1 MSILRRLR
9 RALTRRATFPEAV
22 GGYGDSE
29 RIAGSIDDGVN
40 YGRPVVIHD
49 QMRQWPAETLSRY
62 LNESAAQ
69 TFNFQFDTP
78 QRSGA
83 DMAVQPVTEDPLR
96 EWNAAT
102 RRFVL
107 ENTHSTYQRNP
118 IANRACKY
126 TGSFV
131 VGEGFSLTCRN
142 KKVDE
147 LLQAF
152 IKNPDNQVR
161 KYERQAVIDLL
172 VDGELLLRF
181 FTERGETVMVPY
193 RPWELMGIKTEVG
206 FFRRAETYEF
216 QFDQRGGDAPD
227 SVYKF
232 VVENVPASDMLH
244 VTINNHG
251 YELRGR
257 PELYALL
264 PWLRAYK
271 EWLENR
277 ARQNHWRNALL
288 WWVKV
293 ATSAPGV
300 IAQKLTQY
308 RRPPSPGSVLVTSD
322 KEEWSA
328 LTNPTGGSDAAE
340 DGRQIKLMVA
350 AGFGLPEYFLADGS
364 NTNLASAT
372 KQQLPALTTFG
383 EMQRVMIEEVW
394 TPVFKRVIQNA
405 IEAGKLPA
413 ECPEEDPDGEATGET
428 CATEDAFEVSY
439 EPLQQADILN
449 IAQAM
454 KIAQDQ
460 GWVSSETATREIG
473 QDPGIEKKRIARERK
488 EDMDAMARG
497 EMPMPPNMMDP
508 NMAMPDEN
516 EEDDDAVQPET
527 DKETPV
533 MARR

>member
-1 MSILRRLR
+1 
-9 RALTRRATFPEAV
+9 
-22 GGYGDSE
+22 
-29 RIAGSIDDGVN
+29 
-40 YGRPVVIHD
+40 
-49 QMRQWPAETLSRY
+49 
-62 LNESAAQ
+62 
-69 TFNFQFDTP
+69 
-78 QRSGA
+78 
-83 DMAVQPVTEDPLR
+83 
-96 EWNAAT
+96 
-102 RRFVL
+102 
-107 ENTHSTYQRNP
+107 
-118 IANRACKY
+118 
-126 TGSFV
+126 
-131 VGEGFSLTCRN
+131 
-142 KKVDE
+142 
-147 LLQAF
+147 
-152 IKNPDNQVR
+152 
-161 KYERQAVIDLL
+161 
-172 VDGELLLRF
+172 
-181 FTERGETVMVPY
+181 
-193 RPWELMGIKTEVG
+193 
-206 FFRRAETYEF
+206 
-216 QFDQRGGDAPD
+216 
-227 SVYKF
+227 
-232 VVENVPASDMLH
+232 MLH

-300 IAQKLTQY
+300 IAQKLAQY

-413 ECPEEDPDGEATGET
+413 ECPVEDEEGDPVEGET

-439 EPLQQADILN
+439 EPLQQADISSIATAMQIALN
-449 IAQAM
+449 
-454 KIAQDQ
+454 Q
-460 GWVSSETATREIG
+460 GLVSKETARREFG
-473 QDPGIEKKRIARERK
+473 FDSGIEEKRIARERK
-488 EDMDAMARG
+488 EDMGAMARG
-497 EMPMPPNMMDP
+497 EMPMPPNMTDP

-516 EEDDDAVQPET
+516 EEDDDAVPEKANPET
-527 DKETPV
+527 AG